1 MGPSGGSSG
10 SRGGGGL
17 GFQELFAKFRLYFQG
32 PWSHRNLEG
41 PEAVPGIECIRERAK
56 GSGHKGKGTTLAVC
70 RRSLQGMLLQM

>member
-1 MGPSGGSSG
+1 MGVFG
-10 SRGGGGL
+10 GGGGL
-17 GFQELFAKFRLYFQG
+17 VSRSSLLSSSFIS
-32 PWSHRNLEG
+32 WSHRNLEG